1 MVQDRSYGG
10 QIATYTYK
18 LSIMSNHELYLQG
31 LEKAKQKDYAG
42 AIANFSQVIQ
52 LMPFDAEAYLQRGLA
67 YYDSGQI
74 LSAVS
79 DYTEALKIDAKFVEA
94 YYSRALARVALKNL
108 SGALDDVE
116 RAINLRGN
124 YAAAYNLR
132 GIVRRKQG
140 FIQDAIA
147 SLKQAAELY
156 LQQKDKE
163 NCRLCLEQIKQLQPP
178 AKVAVQPQ
186 NSITTPIISTK
197 DYFTQLLDKAEKGD
211 TREAIAD
218 LNWVL
223 QADPQDAQAYCCRG
237 VVRCKMGNYREAIA
251 DFNQA
256 LLLKFQDAIVY
267 RNRGKARALLG
278 DHQGAIAD
286 FNQAL
291 QIQPQ
296 DALIYVAR
304 GNVYRAMGNYLGAIQ
319 DYTQA
324 LQIKFDD
331 AQAYYNRGIAYTL
344 LEEMQSAVEDY
355 QRAASI
361 FCEQEDWDNYQQ
373 VLNSLQKIQT
383 TYPESKKQKY
393 NLLRQKLLRL
403 VGGYWEIAQRLIDQ
417 KQDYYPGKP
426 DEWYLQK
433 VIEDL
438 ERDRGR

>member
-1 MVQDRSYGG
+1 M
-10 QIATYTYK
+10 
-18 LSIMSNHELYLQG
+18 NHHELYFQG

-42 AIANFSQVIQ
+42 AIADFSEVIQ
-52 LMPFDAEAYLQRGLA
+52 VAPFDTEAYLHRGLA

-74 LSAVS
+74 LPAVS
-79 DYTEALKIDAKFVEA
+79 DYTEALKIDSKFVEA
-94 YYSRALARVALKNL
+94 YYSRALARLALKNL
-108 SGALDDVE
+108 PGVLDDVE
-116 RAINLRGN
+116 QAIHLRGN
-124 YAAAYNLR
+124 YAAAYSLR
-132 GIVRRKQG
+132 GIVQRKQG
-140 FIQDAIA
+140 LITNAIA
-147 SLKQAAELY
+147 SFKQAAELY
-156 LQQKDKE
+156 LEQKDKE
-163 NCRLCLEQIKQLQPP
+163 NCRLCLEKIKQLQPP
-178 AKVAVQPQ
+178 AKPAVKPQ
-186 NSITTPIISTK
+186 NSVTAPIISTK
-197 DYFTQLLDKAEKGD
+197 DYFTQLLDKAEQGD
-211 TREAIAD
+211 TKAAIAD

-237 VVRCKMGNYREAIA
+237 VVWCKMGSYREAIA

-291 QIQPQ
+291 QMQPE

-319 DYTQA
+319 DYSQA
-324 LQIKFDD
+324 LQINSDD

-344 LEEMQSAVEDY
+344 LEEMQSAVADY

-373 VLNSLQKIQT
+373 VLDSLQKIQT
-383 TYPESKKQKY
+383 AYPESNKQKY

-417 KQDYYPGKP
+417 KQDDYPGRS
-426 DEWYLQK
+426 DEWYLQR

-438 ERDRGR
+438 EGDRGR